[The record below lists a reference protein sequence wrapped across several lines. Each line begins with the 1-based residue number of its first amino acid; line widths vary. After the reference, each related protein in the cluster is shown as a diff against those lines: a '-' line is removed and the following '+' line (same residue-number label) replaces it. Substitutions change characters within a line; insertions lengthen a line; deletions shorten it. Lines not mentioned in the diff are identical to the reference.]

1 MGNDDGRHK
10 YEQVQVINQA
20 QTSLNELASVLQKK
34 NPRLERVE
42 AVKDQIGQSLQV
54 ATTY

>member
-20 QTSLNELASVLQKK
+20 QTSLNELASVLQK
-34 NPRLERVE
+34 NPQLERVE
-42 AVKDQIGQSLQV
+42 AVEDQIDQSLQV